1 MSLAAVC
8 AMGVLGALASLYL
21 KELRPE
27 LARLLALGTGV
38 VIMAAVL
45 PMAAEFVEGIRGF
58 SQLDLYAGSF
68 LGPLLKIT
76 GIAYIAQFA
85 AELCRDAGE
94 NALAGRVEFAG
105 KTAIS
110 LMSFPIIKEV
120 FMSLMSLIESG

>member
-1 MSLAAVC
+1 MSVAAVC
-8 AMGVLGALASLYL
+8 ALGVCAAIIALHL

-27 LARLLALGTGV
+27 MARLFALGAGI
-38 VIMAAVL
+38 VIMAAVI
-45 PMAAEFVEGIRGF
+45 PMAGEFVLGIRAFGEM
-58 SQLDLYAGSF
+58 SPLTADF

-105 KTAIS
+105 KTAIA
-110 LMSFPIIKEV
+110 LMSFPIIREV
-120 FMSLMSLIESG
+120 FMSLMNIME

>member
-8 AMGVLGALASLYL
+8 ALGVCGALAALYL

-27 LARLLALGTGV
+27 LARLLALAAGV
-38 VIMAAVL
+38 AIMTAAV
-45 PMAAEFVEGIRGF
+45 PMAKEFVDGIRSF
-58 SQLDLYAGSF
+58 ALLNSYAAEF

-76 GIAYIAQFA
+76 GIAYLAQFA

-94 NALAGRVEFAG
+94 SSLAGRVEFAG
-105 KTAIS
+105 KTAIA

-120 FMSLMSLIESG
+120 FVSLMKLIES